1 MTLPALPPIAP
12 SPAAEPTPALAAPS
26 IPITIEVEPG
36 MSTNQMLLTG
46 AGFVVVLAI
55 CFFVQRLYANYLVR
69 ERKLAPR
76 SANLSGMLL
85 FGSLICVA
93 VLAFIGTMA
102 GAFFRLPFILPL
114 AGAALA
120 MGVGSLLP
128 LFKR

>member
-76 SANLSGMLL
+76 SANLSGIDRK
-85 FGSLICVA
+85 SV
-93 VLAFIGTMA
+93 V
-102 GAFFRLPFILPL
+102 
-114 AGAALA
+114 
-120 MGVGSLLP
+120 
-128 LFKR
+128 